1 MGRKVYIYSAYER
14 FWHWTQAL
22 LIFFLAFT
30 GFEVHGVYSFF
41 GYENAVIYHRI
52 SAYLYIILIIFTIF
66 WHFATGQWK
75 QYIPTKKFIKEQI
88 SYYITGIFKNAP
100 HPTRKTV
107 LSKLNPLQRLTYL
120 GLKILVIPVIVTT
133 GLLYI
138 FYRYQTDLGM
148 QAINIS
154 TLKYVAIIHTAGA
167 IILVAFIIAHIY
179 LTTTGRT
186 IFSNLNAMLTGYEEL
201 ENEDETTESE
211 QEIQDAPQIEVT
223 KESIN

>member
-1 MGRKVYIYSAYER
+1 MGKRVYIYSAYER
-14 FWHWTQAL
+14 FWHWMQAI

-52 SAYLYIILIIFTIF
+52 AAYFYIILVIFTIF

-75 QYIPTKKFIKEQI
+75 QYIPTKKFIRAQI
-88 SYYITGIFKNAP
+88 EYYITGIFKNAP
-100 HPTRKTV
+100 HPTKKTV
-107 LSKLNPLQRLTYL
+107 VSKLNPLQRLTYL

-133 GLLYI
+133 GLLYL

-154 TLKYVAIIHTAGA
+154 TLEYVAIIHTAGA
-167 IILVAFIIAHIY
+167 ILLVAFIIAHIY
-179 LTTTGRT
+179 LTTTGST

-201 ENEDETTESE
+201 ESENEIAKEKEETYNAT
-211 QEIQDAPQIEVT
+211 QIELT
-223 KESIN
+223 KGNK

>member
-1 MGRKVYIYSAYER
+1 MYKKVYIYSAYER
-14 FWHWTQAL
+14 FWHWTQAI
-22 LIFFLAFT
+22 LIFFLAFS

-52 SAYLYIILIIFTIF
+52 AAYLYIALIIFTIF

-75 QYIPTKKFIKEQI
+75 QYIPTKKFIREQI
-88 SYYITGIFKNAP
+88 AYYITGIFKNAP
-100 HPTRKTV
+100 HPTKKTV

-120 GLKILVIPVIVTT
+120 GLKILIIPVVVTT

-148 QAINIS
+148 QSINLS
-154 TLKYVAIIHTAGA
+154 TLKYVAIIHTAAA
-167 IILVAFIIAHIY
+167 ILLVAFIIAHIY

-201 ENEDETTESE
+201 EDESE
-211 QEIQDAPQIEVT
+211 IAEREKGVHSATQIEM
-223 KESIN
+223 KEEK

>member
-1 MGRKVYIYSAYER
+1 MYKKVYIYSAYER
-14 FWHWTQAL
+14 FWHWTQAI

-52 SAYLYIILIIFTIF
+52 AAYLYIALIIFTIF

-75 QYIPTKKFIKEQI
+75 QYIPTKKFIREQI
-88 SYYITGIFKNAP
+88 AYYITGIFKNAP
-100 HPTRKTV
+100 HPTKKTV

-120 GLKILVIPVIVTT
+120 GLKILIIPVVVTT

-148 QAINIS
+148 QSINLS
-154 TLKYVAIIHTAGA
+154 TLKYVAIIHTAAA
-167 IILVAFIIAHIY
+167 ILLVAFIIAHIY

-201 ENEDETTESE
+201 EDESE
-211 QEIQDAPQIEVT
+211 IAEREKGVHSATQIEM
-223 KESIN
+223 KEEK

>member
-1 MGRKVYIYSAYER
+1 MGKKVYIYSAYER

-41 GYENAVIYHRI
+41 GYENAVVYHRV
-52 SAYLYIILIIFTIF
+52 SAYIYIVLILFTIF

-75 QYIPTKKFIKEQI
+75 QYIPTKKFIREQI

-100 HPTRKTV
+100 HPTKKTV

-120 GLKILVIPVIVTT
+120 GLKILVIPVVVTT

-154 TLKYVAIIHTAGA
+154 TLEYVAVIHTAGA
-167 IILVAFIIAHIY
+167 ILLIAFIIAHIY

-201 ENEDETTESE
+201 EDEGEITEDRKDVHSSTE
-211 QEIQDAPQIEVT
+211 IELT
-223 KESIN
+223 EENK